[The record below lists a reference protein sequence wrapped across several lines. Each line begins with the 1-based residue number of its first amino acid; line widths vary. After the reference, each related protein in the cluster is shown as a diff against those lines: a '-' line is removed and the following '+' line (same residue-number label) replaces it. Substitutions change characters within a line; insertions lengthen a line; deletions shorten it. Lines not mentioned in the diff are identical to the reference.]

1 MQAKSDMQRGWEFA
15 SNVIGANMASESA
28 HIYVEKVEKAIEELR
43 TNLLKISTGYT
54 DEQLGGFAAEAWHA
68 GTFNVNAAAAGSKS
82 IATAGQPGTNGAL
95 ARNNYASV
103 DVRVTKADGSTI
115 DYSLKYDSNYK
126 STAKEQSRP
135 NTNSDTLKYG
145 DQIPV
150 VPSNQYEDVKQYS
163 DNRANNDKTPEPW
176 RKGFR
181 HTADKATKTVSDGE
195 INSDPL
201 SKDGSVELARE
212 RRKNDIDLEKRGVT
226 VNNKIT
232 SAYIMKQAT
241 KAGLSAA
248 VITMIM
254 QTAPEIFKAIDY
266 LIKNGEIDINQ
277 IKRVGTKA
285 ISSSAEGF
293 LRGSVAC
300 TLQIMCEK
308 GAFGAALKGI
318 DPTFIGTAV
327 ALTIE
332 TIKNSILVAA
342 GEMQPREMGAA
353 LVDSIIISGGYV
365 VSMKIGSAIG
375 GLIVQAIG
383 FELPVVGYLLG
394 SLIGTAFSVVY
405 NIGKKKLISFCVDT
419 GFTCFGLVEQDYQ
432 LPEEIL
438 KEMGIDTIPISRAE
452 VSHAEIGR
460 TQIGSSLQHVNY
472 ETIDLKLVKR
482 GIIGVNKVGY
492 VIG

>member
-15 SNVIGANMASESA
+15 ARIVGANMAANQA
-28 HIYVEKVEKAIEELR
+28 HSYVTKVNDAINTLEQSLR
-43 TNLLKISTGYT
+43 DLKSNQTIPSI
-54 DEQLGGFAAEAWHA
+54 GGFAAEEWHA
-68 GTFNVNAAAAGSKS
+68 NTFNIDAAAAGSSSKAEVLTKERHTKWS
-82 IATAGQPGTNGAL
+82 P
-95 ARNNYASV
+95 
-103 DVRVTKADGSTI
+103 DVRLTKENGTTVDYGSKYREYYNLTADDQSLLNVTTREPG
-115 DYSLKYDSNYK
+115 YK
-126 STAKEQSRP
+126 GQKRLVPT
-135 NTNSDTLKYG
+135 
-145 DQIPV
+145 DQK
-150 VPSNQYEDVKQYS
+150 EDVIKYS
-163 DNRANNDKTPEPW
+163 RQEAKAEIRPDVANAYLDTSQN
-176 RKGFR
+176 
-181 HTADKATKTVSDGE
+181 TVDRVTDGRV
-195 INSDPL
+195 SSKPL
-201 SKDGSVELARE
+201 SKDEDLEIARE
-212 RRKNDIDLEKRGVT
+212 IKEDRIDLEKHGIST
-226 VNNKIT
+226 KSAIKAEYIT
-232 SAYIMKQAT
+232 KQAV

-308 GAFGAALKGI
+308 GAFGTALKGI

-342 GEMQPREMGAA
+342 GKMQPREMGAA

-452 VSHAEIGR
+452 VSHAEIDR
-460 TQIGSSLQHVNY
+460 AQIGNSLQHVNY

>member
-1 MQAKSDMQRGWEFA
+1 MQSKTDMQRGWEFA
-15 SNVIGANMASESA
+15 SNIIGANASSEAA
-28 HIYVEKVEKAIEELR
+28 HIYVAKVEKAIEELR
-43 TNLLKISTGYT
+43 TNLEKISAGYT

-68 GTFNVNAAAAGSKS
+68 GTFNVNAAVGGSKS
-82 IATAGQPGTNGAL
+82 VAEAGQPGTNGAL

-115 DYSLKYDSNYK
+115 DYGLKYDSNYK

-135 NTNSDTLKYG
+135 NPDSNTLKYA
-145 DQIPV
+145 DQEPV
-150 VPSNQYEDVKQYS
+150 VPAEQLEDIKRYS
-163 DNRANNDKTPEPW
+163 AGRANDDRTPEPW
-176 RKGFR
+176 RKGYK
-181 HTADKATKTVSDGE
+181 HTAEHASDRVSDGKVT
-195 INSDPL
+195 SDPL
-201 SKDGSVELARE
+201 TKDDSVELARE
-212 RRKNDIDLEKRGVT
+212 RRKGEINLEKRGIT
-226 VNNKIT
+226 ANNKIT

-266 LIKNGEIDINQ
+266 LIKNGEIDIHQ
-277 IKRVGTKA
+277 VKRVGTKA
-285 ISSSAEGF
+285 VTSSAEGF
-293 LRGSVAC
+293 LRGAVAC

-318 DPTFIGTAV
+318 DPIFIGTAV
-327 ALTIE
+327 ALTVE

-342 GEMQPREMGAA
+342 GVMQPREMGAA
-353 LVDSIIISGGYV
+353 LVDSIVISVGYV

-375 GLIVQAIG
+375 GLIGQAIG

-394 SLIGTAFSVVY
+394 SLVGTAFSVVY
-405 NIGKKKLISFCVDT
+405 NIGKKKLISFCADT

-438 KEMGIDTIPISRAE
+438 KQMGIDTIPVSRAE
-452 VSHAEIGR
+452 VSHIEISR
-460 TQIGSSLQHVNY
+460 ERVRNSIQHVNY
-472 ETIDLKLVKR
+472 ETVGFKFVKR

-492 VIG
+492 VLN